1 MLIGIIRKSLQ
12 ASPDCQSD
20 HSTKTG
26 GLWVR
31 DHSRYCAQRKSA
43 PSNSK

>member
-12 ASPDCQSD
+12 APADCQSD
-20 HSTKTG
+20 HSTRIW

-31 DHSRYCAQRKSA
+31 NHSRYCAQRKNV